1 MIKKLV
7 AALGLLATVAY
18 AGDSDAGCG
27 VTLTFVNGTG
37 EAITIQEVESK
48 IGIGAWA
55 TVYSSD
61 FSIAKGS
68 NATRAIE
75 LKAACSPAHSFRVKY
90 KKGSNTLYETKGPVA
105 TIVDKTISITIQ

>member
-7 AALGLLATVAY
+7 AALGLFATVAY

-37 EAITIQEVESK
+37 ETITIQEVESK
-48 IGIGAWA
+48 LGVAPWA
-55 TVYSSD
+55 TVYTSD
-61 FSIAKGS
+61 FTIAKDG

-105 TIVDKTISITIQ
+105 TIVDKKINITIQ